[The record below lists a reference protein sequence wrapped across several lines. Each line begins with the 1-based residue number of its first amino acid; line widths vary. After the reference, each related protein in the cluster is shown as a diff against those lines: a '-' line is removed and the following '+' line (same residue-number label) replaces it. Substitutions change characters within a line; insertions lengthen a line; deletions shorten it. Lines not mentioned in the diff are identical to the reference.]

1 MDLSKHQYYIYAIS
15 PKNDF
20 LSAMSL
26 LSVLGTGHPS
36 IQREDM
42 DPAVRIDLGRLVH
55 NRNEGGLNNFDRNLG
70 SSMTPFFALS
80 IFPGHVFWIAFSK
93 RGPTKRPNKYA
104 FKLSTLQA

>member
-1 MDLSKHQYYIYAIS
+1 MDLSKHQYYIYAFS

-26 LSVLGTGHPS
+26 LSVLGTSHPS

-55 NRNEGGLNNFDRNLG
+55 NRIEGELNNFDRNVG
-70 SSMTPFFALS
+70 SSMIPFFALS
-80 IFPGHVFWIAFSK
+80 IFPGHVFWIFSFK
-93 RGPTKRPNKYA
+93 RGPTNT
-104 FKLSTLQA
+104 S

>member
-1 MDLSKHQYYIYAIS
+1 MDLSKHQYYIYAFS

-55 NRNEGGLNNFDRNLG
+55 NKIEGELNNFDRNLG
-70 SSMTPFFALS
+70 GSMIPFFALS
-80 IFPGHVFWIAFSK
+80 KFLSK
-93 RGPTKRPNKYA
+93 
-104 FKLSTLQA
+104 FF

>member
-1 MDLSKHQYYIYAIS
+1 MDLSKHQYYIYAFS

-26 LSVLGTGHPS
+26 LSVLGTSHPS

-55 NRNEGGLNNFDRNLG
+55 NRIEGELNNFDRNLG
-70 SSMTPFFALS
+70 SSMIPFFALS
-80 IFPGHVFWIAFSK
+80 IFPTNT
-93 RGPTKRPNKYA
+93 P
-104 FKLSTLQA
+104 

>member
-1 MDLSKHQYYIYAIS
+1 MDLLKHQCYVFTIS

-55 NRNEGGLNNFDRNLG
+55 NGNERELNNFDRNLG
-70 SSMTPFFALS
+70 SGMTAFFALS
-80 IFPGHVFWIAFSK
+80 IIPEHVFWIFSSK
-93 RGPTKRPNKYA
+93 RGPKNT
-104 FKLSTLQA
+104 S

>member
-1 MDLSKHQYYIYAIS
+1 MDLSKHQYYIYAFS

-55 NRNEGGLNNFDRNLG
+55 NRIEGELNNFDRNVG
-70 SSMTPFFALS
+70 SSMIPFFALS
-80 IFPGHVFWIAFSK
+80 IFPGHVFWIFSFK
-93 RGPTKRPNKYA
+93 RGPTNR
-104 FKLSTLQA
+104 S